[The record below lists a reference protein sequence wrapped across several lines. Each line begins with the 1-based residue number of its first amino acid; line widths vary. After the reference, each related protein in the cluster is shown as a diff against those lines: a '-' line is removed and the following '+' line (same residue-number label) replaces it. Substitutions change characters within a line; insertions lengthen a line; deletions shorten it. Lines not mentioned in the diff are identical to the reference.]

1 MKIEVRKSS
10 VVISGYV
17 NAVERRSPPFFHN
30 FLGKIVEIVKA
41 GVFGKALST
50 AQNVDVLL
58 NHDETRKLA
67 DTISGTAELRE
78 DNIGLFAKVTVTDP
92 EVIDKARQNK
102 LTGWSF
108 GFTANGQ
115 EFRDATDIDPITRE
129 RTLTDFILHE
139 VSILDDRTRPQY
151 VGTSIEARSADGAT
165 LGVEIR
171 STDETPEITEVN
183 DDKPAE
189 GADDTNPNKNTP
201 TNSDEN
207 NAKEEEARAIE
218 ADRIRRENIVRS
230 AGL

>member
-67 DTISGTAELRE
+67 DTVSGTAILKE
-78 DNIGLFAKVTVTDP
+78 DNIGLHATVTVTDP
-92 EVIDKARQNK
+92 EVIDKARNNK

-115 EFRDATDIDPITRE
+115 EFRDATDIDPLTRE
-129 RTLTDFILHE
+129 RTLTDFVLHE

-151 VGTSIEARSADGAT
+151 VGTSIEARSIDAT
-165 LGVEIR
+165 IGLEIR
-171 STDETPEITEVN
+171 STDETPEVVEVR
-183 DDKPAE
+183 DEDKPAE
-189 GADDTNPNKNTP
+189 GADDKNPTNNTP
-201 TNSDEN
+201 TNPDEN
-207 NAKEEEARAIE
+207 NADEEARAIE
-218 ADRIRRENIVRS
+218 ADRIRRENLVRS
-230 AGL
+230 AGI

>member
-1 MKIEVRKSS
+1 MKIEVRKAS

-50 AQNVDVLL
+50 AQNVEVLL
-58 NHDETRKLA
+58 NHNEARKLA
-67 DTISGTAELRE
+67 DTASGTAVLKE
-78 DNIGLFAKVTVTDP
+78 DNIGLHATVTVTDP
-92 EVIDKARQNK
+92 EVIEKAREGK

-139 VSILDDRTRPQY
+139 VSILDDTTRPQY
-151 VGTSIEARSADGAT
+151 VGTSIEARSADDT
-165 LGVEIR
+165 MGVEVR
-171 STDETPEITEVN
+171 YTDETPDVVEVR
-183 DDKPAE
+183 DEDKPAE
-189 GADDTNPNKNTP
+189 GAEDKNPTDKPTKSDD
-201 TNSDEN
+201 EL
-207 NAKEEEARAIE
+207 NAESEEARAIE
-218 ADRIRRENIVRS
+218 ADRIKRENLVRS
-230 AGL
+230 AGV